1 MLKTLKN
8 TYNPHSLPAG
18 LVHREGD
25 TMKETIKLYRLK
37 GGWVARFSDPTITE
51 LFGTDTIPTPYL
63 YAADSETVL
72 AEITKLNPN
81 CQVTLASNNA

>member
-1 MLKTLKN
+1 MWSRLSSQITP
-8 TYNPHSLPAG
+8 TASRWAWYAG
-18 LVHREGD
+18 EGD

-37 GGWVARFSDPTITE
+37 SGWVARSNDPTIKE

>member
-1 MLKTLKN
+1 
-8 TYNPHSLPAG
+8 
-18 LVHREGD
+18 
-25 TMKETIKLYRLK
+25 MKHTIKLYRLK
-37 GGWVARFSDPTITE
+37 SGWVARSNDPTIKE

-63 YAADSETVL
+63 YTADSETVL